1 MKILDKLL
9 NKLLNNNK
17 SKLDPE
23 IVTKSVSNID
33 ILTEFDVYPLQW
45 LFTYNSVI
53 GKTYV
58 YKLNSPSTPCLY
70 AKIILSPG
78 FKSDVILIRL
88 FSYISDVPLTEDN
101 IDKVKKGAAK
111 LQYALTPTDLKVF
124 GQNNPYGFTYELLIN
139 KLVKQYF
146 ELMDS
151 R

>member
-9 NKLLNNNK
+9 NNK

-33 ILTEFDVYPLQW
+33 ILPEFEDVYPLQW
-45 LFTYNSVI
+45 LFTYNSLI

-58 YKLNSPSTPCLY
+58 YKLNSPSTPYLY
-70 AKIILSPG
+70 AKIFLSPV
-78 FKSDVILIRL
+78 FKSYIIRL

-101 IDKVKKGAAK
+101 IDKVKIVDAK
-111 LQYALTPTDLKVF
+111 LQYAISPTDLKVF
-124 GQNNPYGFTYELLIN
+124 GPNNPYGFTYELLIN
-139 KLVKQYF
+139 KLIEQYF
-146 ELMDS
+146 ELMDV

>member
-9 NKLLNNNK
+9 NNK

-33 ILTEFDVYPLQW
+33 ILPEFENVYPLQW
-45 LFTYNSVI
+45 LFTYNSLI

-58 YKLNSPSTPCLY
+58 YKLNSPSTPYLY

-78 FKSDVILIRL
+78 FKSYIIRL

-101 IDKVKKGAAK
+101 IDKVKIVDAK
-111 LQYALTPTDLKVF
+111 LQYAISPTDLKVF
-124 GQNNPYGFTYELLIN
+124 GPNNPYGFTYELLIN
-139 KLVKQYF
+139 KLIEEYYEV
-146 ELMDS
+146 MCA